1 MDTPIL
7 EVRFYATD
15 SGSEP
20 VREWLKLLPSEERRL
35 IGEDIKA
42 VQYRWP
48 VGMPLVK
55 KLSWKVW
62 EVRTHLPTRIARML
76 FVVREG
82 QMVLLHGFIKKTQ
95 ATPQADIRLAES
107 RIDF

>member
-1 MDTPIL
+1 
-7 EVRFYATD
+7 
-15 SGSEP
+15 
-20 VREWLKLLPSEERRL
+20 
-35 IGEDIKA
+35 
-42 VQYRWP
+42 
-48 VGMPLVK
+48 MPLVK
-55 KLSWKVW
+55 KLSGKIW
-62 EVRTHLPTRIARML
+62 EVRSHLPTRIARML

>member
-55 KLSWKVW
+55 KLSGKVW
-62 EVRTHLPTRIARML
+62 EVRTHLPTRIARVL